1 MAITNSSLAS
11 GNNNLLTVPAGK
23 KYAITTVLVCNTY
36 TPDPVDPALG
46 EAEFDLHLITSADVV
61 SAGSYNAAIGNVN
74 RVING
79 LNLKAG
85 ETHSFDSEKL
95 ILEAGDVMAIVASA
109 TNLSATVSY
118 LEI

>member
-1 MAITNSSLAS
+1 MAILNSSLGS
-11 GNNNLLTVPAGK
+11 GNTSLLTVPAGK
-23 KYAITTVLVCNTY
+23 KYAITTILVCNTY
-36 TPDPVDPALG
+36 TPDPVDPNLG
-46 EAEFDLHLITSADVV
+46 EVAFDLHLITSAEVV
-61 SAGSYNAAIGNVN
+61 SAGDYETAIGDVN

-95 ILEAGDVMAIVASA
+95 ILDEGDVIAFVTTA

>member
-11 GNNNLLTVPAGK
+11 GTNNLLTVPAGK
-23 KYAITTVLVCNTY
+23 KYAITTILVCNTY
-36 TPDPVDPALG
+36 TPDPVDPNLG
-46 EAEFDLHLITSADVV
+46 EAEFDLHLITSADVIA
-61 SAGSYNAAIGNVN
+61 SGIYEFAIDDVN

-95 ILEAGDVMAIVASA
+95 ILEAGDVIAIVASA
-109 TNLSATVSY
+109 INLSATVSY